1 MKKTKIICTMGPN
14 TENEDTLREM
24 IIAGMDV
31 ARFNFS
37 HGTHEEQLTKF
48 NLLKKVREELNIPVA
63 AMLDTK
69 GPEIRT
75 GKLVGGEP
83 VCLEPGSEYTLTT
96 REVIGD
102 ASVGHVTYDG
112 LPEDVSEGDKILI
125 DDGLIELTVLSIE
138 DTDIRCR
145 VYNGGML
152 GQQKGVNVP
161 GVHVRLPDLTEQDQ
175 KDIVFAIEHDFDF
188 IAASFVRSAECIHSI
203 RRILNSFDSKIQIIA
218 KIENQDGVEH
228 LDEIL
233 EASDGI
239 MVARGD
245 MGVEIPPEDVP
256 HVQKQM
262 IARCNAVSKP
272 VITATQMLDSMI
284 RNPRPTRAEVAD
296 VANAIYDGTDVI
308 MLSGESAVGKYP
320 VEAVKMMVKIAET
333 TEKFFDHAAYREKKL
348 GGGKLNITNT
358 VCLSSVSAA
367 AQLNARC
374 ILAPTLSGYTC
385 RMLSKWRPDVDIVG
399 LTPNDRV
406 LRQMQILW
414 GVRPVKAQWQLS
426 TEQLAQNAVNTA
438 KERGYVTSGDTV
450 VMTTGVI
457 NNAPGEPLRAAGYT
471 NMMRVLPIE

>member
-296 VANAIYDGTDVI
+296 VANAIYDGTDAI
-308 MLSGESAVGKYP
+308 MLSGETAAGKYP
-320 VEAVKMMVKIAET
+320 VDALQMMAEIAEM
-333 TEKFFDHAAYREKKL
+333 TEPHLDYKVFIEHRSMDGREKISSAVALATVRTAKNL
-348 GGGKLNITNT
+348 KANAIVTPTMSGNT
-358 VCLSSVSAA
+358 
-367 AQLNARC
+367 ARL
-374 ILAPTLSGYTC
+374 ISNF
-385 RMLSKWRPDVDIVG
+385 RPKVPIYAI
-399 LTPNDRV
+399 TPNSTIQHK
-406 LRQMQILW
+406 LQLIW
-414 GVRPVKAQWQLS
+414 GVTPLKGYQRDTTDHIMSQAMNVVRSRHLIHKGDLVVFTAGDPA
-426 TEQLAQNAVNTA
+426 TNMTNGHGAV
-438 KERGYVTSGDTV
+438 
-450 VMTTGVI
+450 
-457 NNAPGEPLRAAGYT
+457 T
-471 NMMRVLPIE
+471 NMMHVIEAE

>member
-37 HGTHEEQLTKF
+37 HGTHEEQLAKF

-284 RNPRPTRAEVAD
+284 RNPRPTRAEVTD
-296 VANAIYDGTDVI
+296 VANAIYDGTDAI
-308 MLSGESAVGKYP
+308 MLSGETAMGKYP
-320 VEAVKMMVKIAET
+320 VEALRMMVHIAESSEPYLDYGEYSHRNINAYDRLISNALSRAT
-333 TEKFFDHAAYREKKL
+333 VWTADALHAKA
-348 GGGKLNITNT
+348 I
-358 VCLSSVSAA
+358 
-367 AQLNARC
+367 
-374 ILAPTLSGYTC
+374 IAPTMHGFTTNLISN
-385 RMLSKWRPDVDIVG
+385 WRPRCTIIG
-399 LTPNDRV
+399 MSPNKDV
-406 LRQMQILW
+406 LRKMQLSW
-414 GVRPVKAQWQLS
+414 GVEPVVSVREATTDELIEHS
-426 TEQLAQNAVNTA
+426 VEIA
-438 KERGYVTSGDTV
+438 KKRGYIQSGDKVVVTV
-450 VMTTGVI
+450 GVKQKHQPANSLGET
-457 NNAPGEPLRAAGYT
+457 NNLR
-471 NMMRVLPIE
+471 VIEVN

>member
-125 DDGLIELTVLSIE
+125 DDGLIELTVISIE

-233 EASDGI
+233 EAQRWHHGSQRRYG
-239 MVARGD
+239 RGD
-245 MGVEIPPEDVP
+245 PAG
-256 HVQKQM
+256 
-262 IARCNAVSKP
+262 RCASCTETDDRPLQRGQQAGHHGNA
-272 VITATQMLDSMI
+272 D
-284 RNPRPTRAEVAD
+284 
-296 VANAIYDGTDVI
+296 
-308 MLSGESAVGKYP
+308 
-320 VEAVKMMVKIAET
+320 
-333 TEKFFDHAAYREKKL
+333 
-348 GGGKLNITNT
+348 
-358 VCLSSVSAA
+358 
-367 AQLNARC
+367 
-374 ILAPTLSGYTC
+374 
-385 RMLSKWRPDVDIVG
+385 
-399 LTPNDRV
+399 
-406 LRQMQILW
+406 
-414 GVRPVKAQWQLS
+414 
-426 TEQLAQNAVNTA
+426 
-438 KERGYVTSGDTV
+438 
-450 VMTTGVI
+450 
-457 NNAPGEPLRAAGYT
+457 AGFHD
-471 NMMRVLPIE
+471 P